1 MTRKLWLGAEAVAV
15 ALVVALLALLV
26 WRVVNDSN
34 QSVARALDNG
44 KHPTAP
50 AFDLRRLNG
59 DGSVDLASL
68 RGHRPIVLDFWASW
82 CVPCINESKRLEA
95 AMRQYGERITF
106 LGVNTK
112 DYTPDARTWQ
122 RRHGITYP
130 SVHDGDGK
138 VLTRWGGL
146 PIPKIFFIDRRGKV
160 VGQLVVEEDLP
171 RYLRQIAQ
179 S

>member
-1 MTRKLWLGAEAVAV
+1 MTRRLWLGAEAFAV
-15 ALVVALLALLV
+15 ALVLALLALLV
-26 WRVVNDSN
+26 WRVVTDSN
-34 QSVARALDNG
+34 QSVAQALDKG

-50 AFDLRRLNG
+50 PFDLKRLRG

-68 RGHRPIVLDFWASW
+68 RGHTPIVLDFWASW
-82 CVPCINESKRLEA
+82 CLPCIHESKRLQA
-95 AMRQYGERITF
+95 AMHEYGGRITF
-106 LGVNTK
+106 LGVDTK
-112 DYTPDARTWQ
+112 DYGPDARTWQ
-122 RRHGITYP
+122 RKHGITYP

-138 VLTRWGGL
+138 VLSRWGGL
-146 PIPKIFFIDRRGKV
+146 PIPRIFFIDRKGKV